1 MNPALLHRRRSP
13 FSSALGSIESAPEIR
28 EVRLVQTKGHEGKV
42 IVKDGYMPKTSFPI
56 SPGRTVSFR
65 AKLKGVGYFWAC
77 VTVDGRKHLLFVT
90 PASEYV
96 EKELFLEVPLQELQF
111 HISQSIPSNFSTR
124 ALDPASRK
132 FLRENPDSYQ
142 TLGFIPQ
149 EPAIDVGDSSNAWNG
164 RLPDH
169 SWKYGYTGTQKKVSG
184 KQTPWQPN
192 FNGAW
197 AGTSSLYQYT
207 PDGWKLVAGNSNYMP
222 VGTPLCLVGQI
233 AAYRDTFGLGGKWYM
248 YGTEDSQYDA
258 TKVPGRTVR
267 LVEQKAANQAF
278 FTSPNPYSRRVPPIE
293 KGKRQSGG
301 HISGWAPVLPEGR
314 FPEESL
320 LKYCARVEWWNPDTG
335 EWSAPKVHPPFDLPL
350 NEHGRFAAY
359 FRLPRQLHEND
370 EFYDQTPQWQWRK
383 TRDSY
388 PLLNL
393 QGGTKEG
400 EEKLLY
406 AKIGSPKTADGGNVV
421 VENYIATRDSP
432 LYYPMFLPPRKND
445 KDKSPFHKD
454 GRDDEEEFL
463 FFAGS
468 NYTIGAV
475 DAQRFSYTD
484 NPDILK
490 AFWEAGQFKP
500 GGKILLIGKA
510 MDMMPTMWVSSKELD
525 PDKGGTS
532 PFMLV
537 GAEIDENVVRDPT
550 KYPPNSRIADR
561 LNFTTFKST
570 DVTGNRQNEFK
581 AKWAEVF
588 PKTPCTESIISLML
602 RGDKLPELEGINN
615 EKLPGFLDDD
625 PLRYETTYE
634 GVKFRHAYTFAF
646 AKIPEAW
653 YGPTLEFAED
663 GTPTTDLQK
672 VWIGGANVYMYVK
685 AEQVKLKEEI
695 EYQRMLIAKGYTA
708 AESAAGSD
716 LDLPTTDITDAAYR
730 QVQDHN
736 NAPDSGANEKEPWW
750 KWLGKREEVVKRPQ
764 RILFAGLGEVGTIT
778 DVTSRYS
785 ADHITSLD
793 GLTSRNVQQYG
804 FNDLFIVNGMG
815 DGPTMVVTPPKEP
828 TSSSPASINTS
839 EHFGSSS
846 KHALMARAQKRG
858 NPMKYSTESSL
869 GSIGVGFGA
878 LGEADSGDGTLLSQ
892 IADKPKIDIALGDG
906 TAEGL
911 KNAALIAGLALGA
924 AVFLRPS
931 NLAGFVTKVFDM
943 DAARHRAREAK
954 KRADS
959 V

>member
-1 MNPALLHRRRSP
+1 MNTALLHRRRSP

-28 EVRLVQTKGHEGKV
+28 EVRLVQAKGHEGKV

-149 EPAIDVGDSSNAWNG
+149 EPAIDVGDSSSMWNG

-207 PDGWKLVAGNSNYMP
+207 PEGWKTVKGNTSYIP
-222 VGTPLCLVGQI
+222 VGTPMCIVGQI
-233 AAYRDTFGLGGKWYM
+233 AAYRDTITKGGRYFM
-248 YGTEDSQYDA
+248 YGTDDSQFDA
-258 TKVPGRTVR
+258 NKVPGRTVR
-267 LVEQKAANQAF
+267 FVEQGAANRDFYEGAK
-278 FTSPNPYSRRVPPIE
+278 TNEYAGLYPPIQP
-293 KGKRQSGG
+293 KGG
-301 HISGWAPVLPEGR
+301 HIPAWRPRLPDGR
-314 FPEESL
+314 CKASSL
-320 LKYCARVEWWNPDTG
+320 VKYCALVEWWNPETG
-335 EWSAPKVHPPFDLPL
+335 EWSAPAVHPPYDLPL

-359 FRLPRQLHEND
+359 FRFPRQLHEND
-370 EFYDQTPQWQWRK
+370 EYYDQTPQWQWEK
-383 TRDSY
+383 TKLAY
-388 PLLNL
+388 PFLN
-393 QGGTKEG
+393 G
-400 EEKLLY
+400 EDVMY
-406 AKIGSPKTADGGNVV
+406 TKIGSPQTPTGEQIIVDKFVARRASSV
-421 VENYIATRDSP
+421 
-432 LYYPMFLPPRKND
+432 YYPMFLPPRKND
-445 KDKSPFHKD
+445 KDKSPFFKA
-454 GRDDEEEFL
+454 GREEEDEYL

-468 NYTIGAV
+468 DYNIAAV
-475 DAQRFSYTD
+475 DAQRFSYTS

-490 AFWEAGQFKP
+490 AFWEAGQFRP
-500 GGKILLIGKA
+500 GGRILLIGKA

-561 LNFTTFKST
+561 LNFTVFKST
-570 DVTGNRQNEFK
+570 DVTGKRQNEFK

-685 AEQVKLKEEI
+685 SEQVKLKEEI

-716 LDLPTTDITDAAYR
+716 LENPMDDITDASYQ
-730 QVQDHN
+730 QVQDYN
-736 NAPDSGANEKEPWW
+736 NSPEAQPTDDDGGIF
-750 KWLGKREEVVKRPQ
+750 KWLFKRQDVRYRHQKY
-764 RILFAGLGEVGTIT
+764 IFGGLGEVGTVT
-778 DVTSRYS
+778 DVTNRYS

-892 IADKPKIDIALGDG
+892 IGDKPKIDVVLGEG

-924 AVFLRPS
+924 AFFLSPS
-931 NLAGFVTKVFDM
+931 NLAGFATKVFDM
-943 DAARHRAREAK
+943 DAARHRAREAR